1 MTTFYGGVSGA
12 NAWRTVIAFVDILP
26 AFCLLGSILP
36 LFYDFWA
43 VRGANPSIS
52 LSLLTVMALGK
63 KDYISHFPSFSAGLH
78 QYTQYIFISIAVLTE
93 FDSDFCGIF

>member
-1 MTTFYGGVSGA
+1 MTTFYEGVSGA

-43 VRGANPSIS
+43 VMWINPCLS
-52 LSLLTVMALGK
+52 LSVLTGVALGE
-63 KDYISHFPSFSAGLH
+63 KDYISHFPSFSA
-78 QYTQYIFISIAVLTE
+78 
-93 FDSDFCGIF
+93 